1 MKRATGLAGLAF
13 FGMWLASGGSL
24 AWAQAENNEHLSGSP
39 RHQEWVDIETPGGRK
54 VHTWVVYPEVDHPAT
69 TVIVIHEN
77 KGLTD
82 WVRGVADQL
91 AEAGY
96 LALAPDFLSG
106 TGPDGGNTDAYP
118 SQDAATQ
125 GIYKLPAEQV
135 TADLDAVVDYAKG
148 LSACNKVIA
157 VAGFCWGGGQTFA
170 YACHNPNIAA
180 AFVFYG
186 SAPRDDA
193 SLAKIE
199 APVHGFYGSMDNRIS
214 GDVPR
219 VRQHMEKLRKPY
231 LPIIY
236 QGAGHG
242 FMRQGESTTDPND
255 PNRRARDLAWQR
267 WKNSLS
273 KLSKN

>member
-1 MKRATGLAGLAF
+1 MKRATMLAGLVVV
-13 FGMWLASGGSL
+13 GLWLAGGFSP
-24 AWAQAENNEHLSGSP
+24 ASAQVEGSKQLSDSP
-39 RHQEWVDIETPGGRK
+39 RHQEWVDIEAPGGRK

-91 AEAGY
+91 AAAGY

-106 TGPDGGNTDAYP
+106 AGPDGGGTDAYP
-118 SQDAATQ
+118 SEDAATQ
-125 GIYKLPAEQV
+125 GIYRLPGDQV
-135 TADLDAVVDYAKG
+135 MADVDAVVDYAKG
-148 LSACNKVIA
+148 LSASNKVIA

-170 YACHNPNIAA
+170 YACQNPNIAA

-186 SAPRDDA
+186 TAPRDDA
-193 SLAKIE
+193 SLAKIG
-199 APVHGFYGSMDNRIS
+199 APVYGFYGSMDNRIS

-219 VRQHMEKLRKPY
+219 VESRMKKLQKGY
-231 LPIIY
+231 EPIVY
-236 QGAGHG
+236 EGAGHG
-242 FMRQGESTTDPND
+242 FMRQGEAATDPND

-267 WKNSLS
+267 WKNALS
-273 KLSKN
+273 KLGKN